1 MTYDFDSQPVNVMLE
16 HLRTQQAPRRVL
28 RTVSRHTGLAITLGG
43 VTPVEQ
49 EEEDAIKTP
58 KNH

>member
-1 MTYDFDSQPVNVMLE
+1 MLE